1 MESFKNLRDKEVQ
14 PNPREEA
21 HRLLD
26 LIDEKAWHVQNGTL
40 ETEEQDHNFSFDKSC
55 DKAISNLSKE
65 GQKEFAEQLHDLCL
79 PNYAN
84 KLKMHPGRTLEE
96 LQHYT
101 WHLMYK
107 GKNTEALIVKRAL
120 ELVST
125 SDSVAYIY
133 AQRAKSIVA
142 NINNWIDKGVE
153 LMRRQGSLE
162 LGQEKTAPF
171 LLAPNVY
178 ALYFEMGGIRIS
190 SDPKNPKSFSKRLS
204 TQNLFRPSMQEMPHE
219 TESTMLLDYLSI
231 RNPKTFH
238 LLPSH
243 IQEGFTSI
251 PIPEQAQVVRY
262 MQECSVKNFKNFD
275 SFVQN
280 YGPAGLRTFLSCEYG
295 MKMGDIILEL
305 GQRLPPETAK
315 KVFSKYAE
323 IVDISEQTLDYLEK
337 TKTEEKEYTSE
348 KINSIKESLLAS
360 AKDFLLKLADST
372 SQRSEKEILDEL
384 AHKKA
389 DLLLLA
395 AFYRQADL
403 KKENFPGLKF
413 EQKISSTDLSPTDKE
428 RMIDLAR
435 FNYRATPDF
444 AEKIVLP
451 SLQRGLADE
460 NNYFYILRKDNEI
473 AAFVRFEPQGG
484 EGNFYI
490 GSFNVDE
497 NAQGA
502 GIGQTFFGE
511 VIKREGRDKRLF
523 ASVELDKPIASF
535 YINKVGF
542 VATNVLT
549 NVEGTRL
556 NGLKIVYDHR
566 QKDRHRRPLA
576 EKSYTEEELTSE
588 LQEKLSSGQFV
599 LTYLDRDPK
608 TGKYFVSLEPV
619 TETETLAA

>member
-1 MESFKNLRDKEVQ
+1 MNNLDNLRDKEVR
-14 PNPREEA
+14 PDPRQEA
-21 HRLLD
+21 HHLLD

-55 DKAISNLSKE
+55 DKAISNLSEE
-65 GQKEFAEQLHDLCL
+65 GQKEFAKQLHDLCL
-79 PNYAN
+79 PSFTK
-84 KLKMHPGRTLEE
+84 KLKMHPARTLEE

-101 WHLMYK
+101 WHLVYN
-107 GKNTEALIVKRAL
+107 GKDTEALIIKQAL

-125 SDSVAYIY
+125 SDLVAYIY
-133 AQRAKSIVA
+133 SQRAKSIIA
-142 NINNWIDKGVE
+142 NINYWIDRGIEYVKE
-153 LMRRQGSLE
+153 QKSLE
-162 LGQEKTAPF
+162 LEQEKNTPF
-171 LLAPNVY
+171 LLAPGVY

-190 SDPKNPKSFSKRLS
+190 SGPNDPKGFNNRLS
-204 TQNLFRPSMQEMPHE
+204 RKDLFRSSMEEVPRE
-219 TESTMLLDYLSI
+219 EESTMLLDYTSI
-231 RNPKTFH
+231 RNPKTFR
-238 LLPSH
+238 LLPPH

-251 PIPEQAQVVRY
+251 PVPEQVQVVRY
-262 MQECSVKNFKNFD
+262 MQEYSVRNFKEFD

-280 YGPAGLRTFLSCEYG
+280 YGSVGLRTFLSCEYG
-295 MKMGDIILEL
+295 LKMGDAILEL
-305 GQRLPPETAK
+305 GQRLPQETAK

-523 ASVELDKPIASF
+523 ASVELNKPIASF

-542 VATNVLT
+542 VATDVLT

-566 QKDRHRRPLA
+566 QKDTHRRPLA
-576 EKSYTEEELTSE
+576 EKSHTEEELTSE